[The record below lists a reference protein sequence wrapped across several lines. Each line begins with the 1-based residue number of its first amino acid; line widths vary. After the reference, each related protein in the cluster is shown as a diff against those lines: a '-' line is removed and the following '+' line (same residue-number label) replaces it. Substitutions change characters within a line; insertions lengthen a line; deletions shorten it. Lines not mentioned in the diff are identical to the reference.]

1 MASVS
6 QQLLYDARRYVRTNH
21 THHDGEIIDLIEAAR
36 ADLLLGGI
44 SASKVE
50 SENDALIKRAIL
62 LYVKA
67 NFGLDN
73 PDSEKYANSYETL
86 KKHLQLSDEY
96 TKEA

>member
-1 MASVS
+1 MQNIS
-6 QQLLYDARRYVRTNH
+6 QQFVYDARRYVRISHNR
-21 THHDGEIIDLIEAAR
+21 HDGEIIDLIGAAR

-44 SASKVE
+44 IASKAN
-50 SENDALIKRAIL
+50 SETDSLIRRAVF

-67 NFGLDN
+67 EFGLDN
-73 PDSEKYANSYETL
+73 DDSEKYRDSYETL